1 MTEKERMLRGELY
14 VSHDEELK
22 RDRQIARKLT
32 KLFNETTEE
41 EPEYRR
47 ELLKKLFQSTGEHIF
62 IEPPFRCDYGSHIRI
77 GDYFYANYD
86 CIILDVCDVT
96 IGDHVFFGPRVGV
109 YTAAH
114 PIDAEVRNANL
125 EYGRPITI
133 GNSVWIGADTVINP
147 GVTIGNNVVIGS
159 GSVVTRD
166 MPDDVIA
173 AGNPCRVLRPITLE
187 DKRYWEEQREEYMEN
202 EPERG
207 E

>member
-14 VSHDEELK
+14 LAHDEELK
-22 RDRQIARKLT
+22 RDRLRARSLT

-47 ELLKKLFQSTGEHIF
+47 ELLKELFHSMGEHIT

-77 GDYFYANYD
+77 GDNFYANYD

-114 PIDAEVRNANL
+114 PIDAGVRNANF

-133 GNSVWIGADTVINP
+133 GDSVWVGGDVVINP
-147 GVTIGNNVVIGS
+147 GVTVGKNVVIGS
-159 GSVVTRD
+159 GSVVTKD
-166 MPDDVIA
+166 IPDNVIA

-187 DKRYWEEQREEYMEN
+187 DRKYWEEKRREYMEH
-202 EPERG
+202 
-207 E
+207 